1 MGLERTRVVSRQTCL
16 TEVGLPPPARISYL
30 QLKLREKFHAPKVPP
45 KFGCRPRNSYA
56 DLRRERRE
64 IPSQTPL
71 RASD

>member
-1 MGLERTRVVSRQTCL
+1 MGLERPRVVSRQTCL

-56 DLRRERRE
+56 DPCREPIE
-64 IPSQTPL
+64 TPSQNPL
-71 RASD
+71 